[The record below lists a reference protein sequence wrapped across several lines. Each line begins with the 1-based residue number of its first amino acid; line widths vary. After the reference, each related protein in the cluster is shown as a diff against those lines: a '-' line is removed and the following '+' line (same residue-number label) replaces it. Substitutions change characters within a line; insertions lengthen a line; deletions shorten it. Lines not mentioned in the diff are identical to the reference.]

1 MKSSIEQK
9 IQEAK
14 GQDIDLTPLLD
25 VVFILLIFF
34 IVTTVF
40 VKETGVDV
48 DKPQA
53 ISAKSIQNSIIL
65 LAITRS
71 QEVIYGGTNIGIS
84 GVRNTLTQ
92 LTKNEPK
99 PLVIQADKSVPTDV
113 LVRVIDQAKLA
124 GIEKINI
131 ATLVSE

>member
-1 MKSSIEQK
+1 MKSSIESK

-14 GQDIDLTPLLD
+14 SQDIDLTPLLD

-40 VKETGVDV
+40 VKETGVEV

-53 ISAKSIQNSIIL
+53 VSSKSIQNSTIL
-65 LAITRS
+65 IAITRS
-71 QEVIYGGTNIGIS
+71 HEVIYGGTNIGVS

-92 LTKNEPK
+92 LNKSQSK
-99 PLVIQADKSVPTDV
+99 PLVIQADKSVPTEL
-113 LVRVIDQAKLA
+113 LVKVIDQAKLA

-131 ATLVSE
+131 ATSTSD

>member
-48 DKPQA
+48 DRPQA
-53 ISAKSIQNSIIL
+53 ISSKSIQNSIIL
-65 LAITRS
+65 LANTQS
-71 QEVIYGGTNIGIS
+71 HEVIYGGTNIGIS
-84 GVRNTLTQ
+84 GVRNTLSQ
-92 LTKNEPK
+92 LIKNEAK

-131 ATLVSE
+131 ATLVAE

>member
-84 GVRNTLTQ
+84 GVRNTLTK
-92 LTKNEPK
+92 LSKNEPK

>member
-9 IQEAK
+9 IQGAK

-53 ISAKSIQNSIIL
+53 ISSKSIQNSIIL

-71 QEVIYGGTNIGIS
+71 HEVIYGGTNIGIS

>member
-53 ISAKSIQNSIIL
+53 ISSKSIQNSIIL
-65 LAITRS
+65 LAITQS
-71 QEVIYGGTNIGIS
+71 HEVIYGGTNIGIS
-84 GVRNTLTQ
+84 GVRNTLSQ
-92 LTKNEPK
+92 LIKNEAK

-131 ATLVSE
+131 ATLVAE

>member
-9 IQEAK
+9 IQEAR

-40 VKETGVDV
+40 IKETGVDV

-53 ISAKSIQNSIIL
+53 ISSKSIQNSIIL

-71 QEVIYGGTNIGIS
+71 HEVIYGGTNIGIS
-84 GVRNTLTQ
+84 GVRNTLSQ